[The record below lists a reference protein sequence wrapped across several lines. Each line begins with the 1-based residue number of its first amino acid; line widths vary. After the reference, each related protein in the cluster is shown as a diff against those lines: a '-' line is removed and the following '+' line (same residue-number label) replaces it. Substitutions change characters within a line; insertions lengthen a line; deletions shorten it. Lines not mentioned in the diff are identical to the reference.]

1 MNLPLW
7 IIAIVTIAESVLI
20 ALVFV
25 FFLRL
30 RRSEAS
36 LVSLQANQE
45 QLLERMYQNAALEQ
59 ELVKTF
65 AQRQDQ
71 LLTLTPLLEERID
84 ILRRLL
90 DQAEG
95 ISRSPQFLRE
105 IIFNGRRKGQT
116 PAQIARAAGL
126 TVDEVEIILAQ
137 SEEKR

>member
-1 MNLPLW
+1 MSLPLW
-7 IIAIVTIAESVLI
+7 IIAIVTVAESVLV
-20 ALVFV
+20 ALVFL

-30 RRSEAS
+30 KRSEAS
-36 LVSLQANQE
+36 LAQLQANQE
-45 QLLERMYQNAALEQ
+45 QVLDRIYQNAALEQ
-59 ELVKTF
+59 ELVDTF
-65 AQRQDQ
+65 SQRQEQ
-71 LLTLTPLLEERID
+71 LLALNQQLEERID

-137 SEEKR
+137 QA

>member
-1 MNLPLW
+1 MSLPLW
-7 IIAIVTIAESVLI
+7 IIAIVTVAESVLV
-20 ALVFV
+20 ALVFL

-30 RRSEAS
+30 KRSEAS
-36 LVSLQANQE
+36 LAQLQANQE
-45 QLLERMYQNAALEQ
+45 QVLDRIYQNAALEQ
-59 ELVKTF
+59 ELVDTF
-65 AQRQDQ
+65 SQRQEQ
-71 LLTLTPLLEERID
+71 LLALNQQLEERID

-126 TVDEVEIILAQ
+126 TVDEVEII
-137 SEEKR
+137 

>member
-7 IIAIVTIAESVLI
+7 IIGILTVAECTLV
-20 ALVFV
+20 ALVFL

-30 RRSEAS
+30 KRSETS
-36 LVSLQANQE
+36 LAQLQANQE
-45 QLLERMYQNAALEQ
+45 AVQERLYQNTALEQ
-59 ELVKTF
+59 NLVDTF
-65 AQRQDQ
+65 AQRQQQ
-71 LLTLTPLLEERID
+71 LVTLNQLLEERIE

-95 ISRSPQFLRE
+95 ICRSPQFLRE
-105 IIFNGRRKGQT
+105 IILNGRRKGQT

-137 SEEKR
+137 TSEKK